1 MVGIG
6 WLPTNSIGSLWGY
19 PLIITG
25 PLGKKKRAM
34 IFARFST
41 PGTFPRKLRGEFRAP
56 FSAAGC
62 SRFSALYLNARR
74 ISRAGGNAL
83 LKSAIFYP
91 IFPHILPRS
100 LPFLALAVWYASKT
114 FSVLLRWIVLEQPEE
129 ERTNASE
136 WRGERRI
143 EGQQGTGMEKLFME
157 KGRS

>member
-1 MVGIG
+1 MRAVADKFN
-6 WLPTNSIGSLWGY
+6 WFLVRV

-41 PGTFPRKLRGEFRAP
+41 PGTFPRKLQGEFRAP

-91 IFPHILPRS
+91 IFPS
-100 LPFLALAVWYASKT
+100 YFLALRFPSRSRCLVCVRAK
-114 FSVLLRWIVLEQPEE
+114 LLRSFVNCFRATRTRKPDARVDEE
-129 ERTNASE
+129 KKNEGAKDN
-136 WRGERRI
+136 RGR
-143 EGQQGTGMEKLFME
+143 KLFARE
-157 KGRS
+157 WERS